1 MASDFGDDSGEA
13 MLRWAERVGERG
25 GAHALLETAG
35 RLRATAAGVRERP
48 QDPSL
53 GPGMREWARL
63 GLSSVTDDPAG
74 FEPVLVGRLR
84 EAGVESIAVDLD
96 GSRAL
101 LFKVSDADRVA
112 AALDELS
119 STAEEVSRGGD
130 GRPLDLRAVGAREAS
145 RALEAA
151 AGRAVERT
159 VAEPTRPLALTGR
172 SAR

>member
-25 GAHALLETAG
+25 GARALLEAAG

-48 QDPSL
+48 QDPTL
-53 GPGMREWARL
+53 GPGMREWARID
-63 GLSSVTDDPAG
+63 LSSVTDDPTG
-74 FEPVLVGRLR
+74 LEPALAGRLR

-119 STAEEVSRGGD
+119 SAAEGASRGG
-130 GRPLDLRAVGAREAS
+130 GRPLEKRAEEAREAS

-151 AGRAVERT
+151 AGRAAER
-159 VAEPTRPLALTGR
+159 AAAQPARPLARPGR